1 MEVTFYVLN
10 GLSAKIC
17 IPSETKDVDVEV
29 FNKITTINE
38 AKTLVKNIS
47 CNFNWKFDSATS
59 NSNQM

>member
-17 IPSETKDVDVEV
+17 IPSETKDVDVED
-29 FNKITTINE
+29 NKITTINE

-47 CNFNWKFDSATS
+47 CNCNWKFDSATS

>member
-17 IPSETKDVDVEV
+17 IPNETKDVDVEV

-47 CNFNWKFDSATS
+47 CNCNWKFDSATS

>member
-38 AKTLVKNIS
+38 AKTLAKNIS
-47 CNFNWKFDSATS
+47 CNCN
-59 NSNQM
+59 